1 MNRAAWQLLAEERI
15 AEAKALLARQFW
27 SGAYYLAG
35 YSVECGLKSCVLAR
49 VDADGIIFREKK
61 FSERCWTH
69 DLIELVKLA
78 ALDAARDADA
88 AVNPV
93 RFQNWIVVQN
103 WSEESR
109 YVRQARADAEQL
121 VNAIDDQI
129 NGVLPWIRAHW

>member
-1 MNRAAWQLLAEERI
+1 MNRAAWQQLAEDRI
-15 AEAKALLARQFW
+15 AEARALLAGQFW

-35 YSVECGLKSCVLAR
+35 YAIECGLKSCVLAR
-49 VDADGIIFREKK
+49 VDSDGVIFREKK

-88 AVNPV
+88 AVNPA
-93 RFQNWIVVQN
+93 RFQN

-109 YVRQARADAEQL
+109 YVRQGRADAEQL
-121 VNAIDDQI
+121 VNAIDDQV